1 MTTNIEKPQEKIE
14 FYCRE
19 PVNWADSAVRAGAFS
34 GIRGGVI
41 FTLIFIIFNYI
52 SLGRAII
59 AIAVAIV
66 AAAIASIFPVF
77 GAVAVAA
84 VAVIVV
90 VAIGGGPDSIL
101 SLSIFLIGLLLCS
114 VLGGLL
120 SYAIVRFCYADVVVR
135 VRVSSKFIVY
145 TDAKGE
151 QFFISAARAR
161 DVTVAMQECPD
172 LKIIETGGVRG
183 LNIISGKLED
193 FPGDK
198 KILDDAVIAK
208 GENLAVQWQAI
219 KEAMAKLAKEGGG
232 TSGGKH
238 GNTFIH
244 EALEIAGFAKKD
256 IEKQAQL
263 KA

>member
-1 MTTNIEKPQEKIE
+1 MSTNIEKPQEKIE

-19 PVNWADSAVRAGAFS
+19 PVNWADSGIRAGARS
-34 GIRGGVI
+34 GIRAGGI
-41 FTLIFIIFNYI
+41 FIFIFIIFNYI
-52 SLGRAII
+52 SLGKAIVFAIVVAII
-59 AIAVAIV
+59 

-77 GAVAVAA
+77 GATVAVAV
-84 VAVIVV
+84 VAIVA
-90 VAIGGGPDSIL
+90 VAIGGLDS
-101 SLSIFLIGLLLCS
+101 SLFLIVL
-114 VLGGLL
+114 LGGFLGSFFGSLL
-120 SYAIVRFCYADVVVR
+120 SYAIVRFCYADVVGR

-151 QFFISAARAR
+151 QFFISAMGVR

-193 FPGDK
+193 FPCDK
-198 KILDDAVIAK
+198 KILDDASIAK

-232 TSGGKH
+232 ASRGRH

-244 EALEIAGFAKKD
+244 EALEIAGFPKKN

-263 KA
+263 KK